1 MVEWLKKLLEQVKT
15 LWGKW
20 TVQQK
25 VILLSVVGVA
35 FLAIVLIVV
44 FSSAPSMVAL
54 LGTPISDEV
63 ALARVVMKLD
73 EEGVA
78 YQVRSDGRIFVAD
91 DKTARRLRT
100 ILVRED
106 LIPAE
111 VDPWEIFDRER
122 WTITDFERD
131 VNLQR
136 AITRNL
142 EQHILSLDDVDAV
155 SVTLVVPKP
164 QLFVEDQEPVTAS
177 VIITPKPGSDIRE
190 NRKKIEGIVRL
201 VMFAVQGLE
210 EDHLVIADRS
220 GIQLNTA
227 RDWEQ
232 IDRIETARQEL
243 KTKRDLEQQMKADVS
258 RSLRQIFTV
267 DRVEIVNLNID
278 LDMSKKE
285 IETQEHFPITMKPD
299 NPRTPF
305 DDSEVL
311 PSITLSKQYEDE
323 MYEGTGF
330 NPEGPPGQEG
340 QVPPAYKDLSNLVGK
355 YERSLTTENEV
366 VNTRNIVE
374 QKSPAE
380 ITRITVAVAIS
391 GTWSREYDEK
401 GQLLVNPDGSIKRV
415 YEPVSEDNLE
425 KAEMLVRD
433 AIGFDRDRGDS
444 VTIEHMQFDRTAQF
458 AQEDAQVR
466 RQTQLRRTVLSFIIG
481 IGVLLFA
488 AVMYRLIS
496 KELERRRRLKE
507 EELARQ
513 HQAMREAALRSA
525 EERGVEVEL
534 TVEDRARL
542 EMQENAINLARE
554 HPENVAQLIRTWLV
568 EE

>member
-1 MVEWLKKLLEQVKT
+1 M
-15 LWGKW
+15 
-20 TVQQK
+20 
-25 VILLSVVGVA
+25 
-35 FLAIVLIVV
+35 
-44 FSSAPSMVAL
+44 
-54 LGTPISDEV
+54 
-63 ALARVVMKLD
+63 
-73 EEGVA
+73 
-78 YQVRSDGRIFVAD
+78 
-91 DKTARRLRT
+91 
-100 ILVRED
+100 
-106 LIPAE
+106 
-111 VDPWEIFDRER
+111 
-122 WTITDFERD
+122 
-131 VNLQR
+131 
-136 AITRNL
+136 
-142 EQHILSLDDVDAV
+142 
-155 SVTLVVPKP
+155 
-164 QLFVEDQEPVTAS
+164 
-177 VIITPKPGSDIRE
+177 
-190 NRKKIEGIVRL
+190 
-201 VMFAVQGLE
+201 
-210 EDHLVIADRS
+210 
-220 GIQLNTA
+220 
-227 RDWEQ
+227 
-232 IDRIETARQEL
+232 
-243 KTKRDLEQQMKADVS
+243 
-258 RSLRQIFTV
+258 
-267 DRVEIVNLNID
+267 
-278 LDMSKKE
+278 
-285 IETQEHFPITMKPD
+285 
-299 NPRTPF
+299 
-305 DDSEVL
+305 L